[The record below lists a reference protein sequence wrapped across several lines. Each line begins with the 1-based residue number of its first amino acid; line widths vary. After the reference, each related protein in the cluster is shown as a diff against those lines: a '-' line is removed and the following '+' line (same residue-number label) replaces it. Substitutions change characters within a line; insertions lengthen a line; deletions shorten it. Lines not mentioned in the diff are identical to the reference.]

1 MGLSV
6 TVAFVARMA
15 AGVLVMA
22 MAPLSGHPARGPVV
36 TGTYS
41 TGGSAAWQPL
51 PTAHLQR
58 GEPAADATVVID
70 PSQARQRYAGLGMSL
85 DETAVSNLWKL
96 TPENRERAIKLLV
109 DPRTGAGLDRFR
121 LTIGSPDVIEHLPFA
136 SYDDDLPAGV
146 TADPEL
152 TYFSIQRDIDQH
164 IVDTA
169 RLILKYNPRATFF
182 ASAWSAPAWM
192 KSNNLF
198 RGESDGQGHQLG
210 KLRDEDIDAFA
221 RYYVK
226 YLQAYARHGVHID
239 AITMLNEPTIDV
251 VYPAMDI
258 TWQQQQVLAKAIKR
272 EFRAAGLRTQLWVFD
287 YNFANWKDPNPNAKN
302 LYRIFDDPDARAAS
316 DAIAFHPYSGNPV
329 VMRDAAAEYHIP
341 VHLTETSDLQPDTML
356 SFFRLNAGSYI
367 LWAQVTDQDGGILH
381 WTHSRDNNIDWDE
394 VGRTTKWPD
403 RMVTV
408 NTETKAFSVRDE
420 LYQIGQISRY
430 LDPSFTRFESSGPNG
445 GVTNITFRDRHD
457 NWVAVVRN
465 SNTTASRVRVVLD
478 GRSFVETVPA
488 GAVATFRWQSG
499 VSSGRHN
506 HAPTLAAVP
515 DLTADQFNPIQVQL
529 HGADADRDRLTYYSS
544 DAPGD
549 VAVDPDTGRLT
560 IGATTSGI
568 RNFTVTVTDNAA
580 STTVAVRL
588 TVRPHAAALGE
599 LIEAES
605 YTGQSGWTEG
615 STQFVENVP
624 AASGGHDI
632 GYTAVGHWLTYRVDI
647 PAAGRYDL
655 ELRVANG
662 SGAAAPNA
670 VSLRDMTE
678 QTLTTVSVPN
688 TGGWT
693 TYQSIHTPVDL
704 AAGDQLVKV
713 YCETGNF
720 NLDYLRIS

>member
-1 MGLSV
+1 MRRSV
-6 TVAFVARMA
+6 TVAFVARLA
-15 AGVLVMA
+15 VGALVMG
-22 MAPLSGHPARGPVV
+22 MAPFSGHPAPGPVV

-41 TGGSAAWQPL
+41 TGGGAAWQPL
-51 PTAHLQR
+51 PAVHLQR
-58 GEPAADATVVID
+58 GAPAADATVVLD
-70 PSQARQRYAGLGMSL
+70 PSQVRQRYTGLGMSL

-96 TPENRERAIKLLV
+96 TPANREKAIKLLV

-136 SYDDDLPAGV
+136 SYDDNLPAGV

-152 TYFSIQRDIDQH
+152 KYFSIQRDIDQH

-192 KSNNLF
+192 KTTNLF
-198 RGESDGQGHQLG
+198 RGTSDGQGHQLG

-226 YLQAYARHGVHID
+226 YLQAYARQGVHID

-251 VYPAMDI
+251 VYPGMDI
-258 TWQQQQVLAKAIKR
+258 TWQQQQVLAKAIKA
-272 EFRAAGLRTQLWVFD
+272 EFHAAHLRTQLWVFD

-302 LYRIFDDPDARAAS
+302 LYRIFDDPAARAAS
-316 DAIAFHPYSGNPV
+316 DAIAFHPYSGSPV
-329 VMRDAAAEYHIP
+329 VMRDAAAEYHLP
-341 VHLTETSDLQPDTML
+341 VHLTETSDLQPATML
-356 SFFRLNAGSYI
+356 DFFRLDAGSYI
-367 LWAQVTDQDGGILH
+367 LWAQVTDQDGGTLH

-408 NTETKAFSVRDE
+408 HTDTKTFTVRDE

-430 LDPSFTRFESSGPNG
+430 LDQNDVRVESSGPNG
-445 GVTNITFRDRHD
+445 GISNIAFRDQDD
-457 NWVAVVRN
+457 NWVTVVQ
-465 SNTTASRVRVVLD
+465 NTNARASSVRVVLD

-488 GAVATFRWQSG
+488 GAVATFRWHAE
-499 VSSGRHN
+499 VPRDRHN
-506 HAPTLAAVP
+506 HAPALAAVP
-515 DLTADQFNPIQVQL
+515 DITADQFSSVQVPL
-529 HGADADRDRLTYYSS
+529 HATDADRDRLTYYSS
-544 DAPGD
+544 DAPDG
-549 VAVDPDTGRLT
+549 VTVDPDTGVLT
-560 IGATTSGI
+560 ISATTSGI
-568 RNFTVTVTDNAA
+568 RTFTVTATDNTA
-580 STTVAVRL
+580 STSVPVHL
-588 TVRPHAAALGE
+588 TVRPHPAALGE

-605 YTGQSGWTEG
+605 YAGQSGWTEG

-624 AASGGHDI
+624 AASGGHDV
-632 GYTAVGHWLTYRVDI
+632 GYTAAGHWLTYRVDI

-670 VSLRDMTE
+670 ISVRDGTE
-678 QTLTTVSVPN
+678 TTLATVSVPD

-693 TYQSIHTPVDL
+693 TYQSIHAPVDL
-704 AAGDQLVKV
+704 AAGDQLVKIF
-713 YCETGNF
+713 CETGNF
-720 NLDYLRIS
+720 NLDYLKIS

>member
-1 MGLSV
+1 MRRSA
-6 TVAFVARMA
+6 TIAFAATLA
-15 AGVLVMA
+15 AGVQVMP
-22 MAPLSGHPARGPVV
+22 MAPSSAHPARGPVV

-41 TGGSAAWQPL
+41 TGGGAAWQPL
-51 PTAHLQR
+51 PAVRLR
-58 GEPAADATVVID
+58 PGAPAADATVVID
-70 PSQARQRYAGLGMSL
+70 PSQARQRYTGLGMSL

-96 TPENRERAIKLLV
+96 TPENREKAIKLLV
-109 DPRTGAGLDRFR
+109 DPGTGAGLDRFR

-146 TADPEL
+146 TADPGL
-152 TYFSIQRDIDQH
+152 TYFSIQRDLDQH

-192 KSNNLF
+192 KTNNLF
-198 RGESDGQGHQLG
+198 RGESDGHGVQLG
-210 KLRDEDIDAFA
+210 KLRDEYIGAFA

-226 YLQAYARHGVHID
+226 YLQAYAREGVHID
-239 AITMLNEPTIDV
+239 AITMLNEPGIDV

-258 TWQQQQVLAKAIKR
+258 TWQQQQVVAKAIKR

-287 YNFANWKDPNPNAKN
+287 YNFANWKDPNPNARN
-302 LYRIFDDPDARAAS
+302 YYRIFDDPEARAAS
-316 DAIAFHPYSGNPV
+316 DAIAFHPYSGSPV
-329 VMRDAAAEYHIP
+329 VMRDAAAEYHLP

-356 SFFRLNAGSYI
+356 DFFRLNASSYI
-367 LWAQVTDQDGGILH
+367 LWAQVTDQDGGTLH

-394 VGRTTKWPD
+394 VGRTTKWPG

-408 NTETKAFSVRDE
+408 DTETKTFTVRDE
-420 LYQIGQISRY
+420 LYQIGQLARY
-430 LDPSFTRFESSGPNG
+430 LDQGDVRIESSGPNG
-445 GVTNITFRDRHD
+445 NVTNIAFRDRDD
-457 NWVAVVRN
+457 NWVTVVRN
-465 SNTTASRVRVVLD
+465 GNATASRVRVVLD
-478 GRSFVETVPA
+478 GRSFAETVPA
-488 GAVATFRWQSG
+488 GAVATFRWHAG
-499 VSSGRHN
+499 VSPGRHN
-506 HAPTLAAVP
+506 HAPTLSAVP
-515 DLTADQFNPIQVQL
+515 DLTADQFSPIQVAL

-544 DAPGD
+544 DAPDG
-549 VAVDPDTGRLT
+549 VTVDPETGRLT
-560 IGATTSGI
+560 ISATTSGV
-568 RNFTVTVTDNAA
+568 RDFTVTVTDNAA
-580 STTVAVRL
+580 STSVPVHL

-605 YTGQSGWTEG
+605 YAGQSGWTEG

-632 GYTAVGHWLTYRVDI
+632 GYTAAGHWLTYRVEV
-647 PAAGRYDL
+647 PAAGHYDL

-670 VSLRDMTE
+670 VSLRDAAE
-678 QTLTTVSVPN
+678 QTLATVSVPD

-693 TYQSIHTPVDL
+693 TYRSVHAPVDL
-704 AAGDQLVKV
+704 AAGGQLVTV
-713 YCETGNF
+713 FCETGNF

>member
-1 MGLSV
+1 M
-6 TVAFVARMA
+6 
-15 AGVLVMA
+15 
-22 MAPLSGHPARGPVV
+22 

-41 TGGSAAWQPL
+41 TGSNAAWKPL
-51 PTAHLQR
+51 PTVHLQR
-58 GEPAADATVVID
+58 GRPAADATVVID
-70 PSQARQRYAGLGMSL
+70 PSQVRQRYTGLGMSL

-96 TPENRERAIKLLV
+96 TPQNREKAIKLLA

-136 SYDDDLPAGV
+136 SYDDNLPAGV

-192 KSNNLF
+192 KTNNLF
-198 RGESDGQGHQLG
+198 RGESDGKGHQLG
-210 KLRDEDIDAFA
+210 KLRDEYIDVFA

-226 YLQAYARHGVHID
+226 YLQAYARQGIHID

-251 VYPAMDI
+251 IYPGMDI
-258 TWQQQQVLAKAIKR
+258 TWQQQQILAKAIKR
-272 EFRAAGLRTQLWVFD
+272 EFKAAHLPTQLWVFD

-302 LYRIFDDPDARAAS
+302 LYRIFDDPGARAAS

-329 VMRDAAAEYHIP
+329 VMRDAAAEYHLP
-341 VHLTETSDLQPDTML
+341 VHMTETSDLQPDTML
-356 SFFRLNAGSYI
+356 NFFRLNAGSYI
-367 LWAQVTDQDGGILH
+367 LWAQVTDQDGGTLH

-403 RMVTV
+403 RMVKV
-408 NTETKAFSVRDE
+408 NTETRTFSVRDE

-430 LDPSFTRFESSGPNG
+430 LDQGDVRIESSGPNG
-445 GVTNITFRDRHD
+445 GVSNIAFRDQHD
-457 NWVAVVRN
+457 NWVTVVRN
-465 SNTTASRVRVVLD
+465 SNAAATRVRVVLD
-478 GRSFVETVPA
+478 GRSFTEMVPA
-488 GAVATFRWQSG
+488 GAVATFRWHAD
-499 VSSGRHN
+499 VSPDPHN

-515 DLTADQFNPIQVQL
+515 DLTADQFSPLQVEL
-529 HGADADRDRLTYYSS
+529 HGADADRDRLTYYTS
-544 DAPGD
+544 DAPDG
-549 VAVDPDTGRLT
+549 VTVDPDTGRLT
-560 IGATTSGI
+560 ISATTSGI
-568 RNFTVTVTDNAA
+568 RNFTVTVTDNTA
-580 STTVAVRL
+580 STSVPVHL

-605 YTGQSGWTEG
+605 YAGQSGWTEG

-624 AASGGHDI
+624 AASGGHDV
-632 GYTAVGHWLTYRVDI
+632 GYTAAGRWLTYRVDV

-662 SGAAAPNA
+662 SGSTAPDA
-670 VSLRDMTE
+670 VSLRDTADK
-678 QTLTTVSVPN
+678 TLAIVSVPA

-704 AAGDQLVKV
+704 VVGDQLVKIF
-713 YCETGNF
+713 CETGNF